1 MVRIF
6 APICLLVSLCGTA
19 YAAQPLALI
28 LSWGQDSCGK
38 YVQAEKQE
46 KQMYL
51 SWVLG
56 FISGANTRDTG
67 AGRMGGHGWDEAGVT
82 AWLQNYCTQN
92 PLTPFVS
99 AAEALRT
106 ALGGNPQK

>member
-1 MVRIF
+1 MMGRTLAAISVLVCLGG
-6 APICLLVSLCGTA
+6 PI
-19 YAAQPLALI
+19 YALPPPAMI

-38 YVQAEKQE
+38 YVQADERE

-51 SWVLG
+51 SWALG
-56 FISGANTRDTG
+56 FISGANTRDIG
-67 AGRMGGHGWDEAGVT
+67 AGRMGGRGWDEAGITV
-82 AWLQNYCTQN
+82 WMQNYCTQN

-106 ALGGNPQK
+106 AL

>member
-67 AGRMGGHGWDEAGVT
+67 AGRMGGTDGMKPVLLPGFKTIA
-82 AWLQNYCTQN
+82 
-92 PLTPFVS
+92 P
-99 AAEALRT
+99 RT
-106 ALGGNPQK
+106 R